1 MKYIAYGSNMMR
13 RQMADRC
20 PDAKLIGMGYLT
32 GARLEFYL
40 HATVEKTGNSRDR
53 VPVAVWEISG
63 ADEASLDLYEGV
75 RGGYY
80 TKEVWPVTLSDGS
93 EAEGLIYIMKRIRQ
107 SPPTDTYYY
116 GIRDAYRDLGLDAQ
130 IPTVL
135 QPALQRSLDRQ

>member
-1 MKYIAYGSNMMR
+1 
-13 RQMADRC
+13 MA
-20 PDAKLIGMGYLT
+20 
-32 GARLEFYL
+32 
-40 HATVEKTGNSRDR
+40 
-53 VPVAVWEISG
+53 
-63 ADEASLDLYEGV
+63 
-75 RGGYY
+75 
-80 TKEVWPVTLSDGS
+80 VWPVTLSDGS